1 MAAGGPEWAKRR
13 DREANGIPMPDGLY
27 TELKAAAIAAGV
39 HFEAQR
45 GTGPHVRPTAAGPRN
60 ET

>member
-27 TELKAAAIAAGV
+27 TELKAAAIAADV
-39 HFEAQR
+39 HFEEER
-45 GTGPHVRPTAAGPRN
+45 GTEPLA
-60 ET
+60 